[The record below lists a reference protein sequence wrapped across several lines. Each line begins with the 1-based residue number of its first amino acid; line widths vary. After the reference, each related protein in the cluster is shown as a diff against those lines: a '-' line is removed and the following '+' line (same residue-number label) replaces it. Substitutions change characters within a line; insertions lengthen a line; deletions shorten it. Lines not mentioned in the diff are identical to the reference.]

1 MIKTESVKRVYG
13 LEERTSLFA
22 EKIID
27 FAKTLDKNEVSRP
40 LISQFVKSGTS
51 IGANY
56 MEATAGESKKDF
68 IHKIG
73 IARKE
78 SKESAYWMRMIMRL
92 FPLRQKE
99 CQELHSEAKEFVL
112 IFSAIIKNSRKSGA
126 S

>member
-112 IFSAIIKNSRKSGA
+112 IFSAIIKNSRKSGV